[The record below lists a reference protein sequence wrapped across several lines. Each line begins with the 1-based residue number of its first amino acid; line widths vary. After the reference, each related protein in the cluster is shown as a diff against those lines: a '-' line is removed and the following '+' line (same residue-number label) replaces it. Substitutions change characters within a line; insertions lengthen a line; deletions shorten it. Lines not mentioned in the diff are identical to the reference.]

1 MNDFSKKYA
10 DLFAG
15 SKKVATFASA
25 FEK

>member
-1 MNDFSKKYA
+1 MNDFLKKDS
-10 DLFAG
+10 DLFAD